1 MAMVLQLL
9 IAIILLATATALE
22 FHHLNVHELVYATH
36 RPHSTT
42 LHDTPHSQDPVHERT
57 RDEPKWA
64 LKLVHRDALLPV
76 HDRRYRQRF
85 LQRINRDALRVAG
98 LARRLNRTAPPVRF
112 ALNDFGSAVVS
123 GLDEGVGEYLVRV
136 GIGMPEREHYLVVDT
151 GSDVTWVQCRPCA
164 QCYDQAEPVFD
175 PAGSASFEGVSCGS
189 TVCGLV
195 NRADPCRSDRC
206 RYAVAYED
214 GSYTK
219 GTLAFETLTFGPTQ
233 PAHYLWWASSAR
245 RPVGPSATALSAG
258 GRAVRLAGLRPD
270 RRGATWPRVVPLL
283 TNPQAPSFYYIALVG
298 LGVGGVRL
306 PVPEQVFQLAENGEG
321 GVIIDTGTAVTR
333 FPPQAYEV
341 LRDAFV
347 NATEG
352 LPRGPTVSIFDACY
366 DLSGFGTV
374 RVPTVSLYFDGGVV
388 LTLPARNYLVPVDGV
403 GTFCL
408 AFAPSSSGLSIVG
421 NIQQEGIQ
429 ISFDAASGFAGSD
442 LALASVQKFVEMGL
456 GEIYFAN
463 NHYFDFPKLGL
474 NMSTLFDLLLVVALF
489 CVSSI

>member
-9 IAIILLATATALE
+9 IAIIPLATATALE

-36 RPHSTT
+36 RPPSTT
-42 LHDTPHSQDPVHERT
+42 LHDTPLSQDPVHERT

-219 GTLAFETLTFGPTQ
+219 GTLAFETLTFGPTHVQ
-233 PAHYLWWASSAR
+233 NVAIGCGHTNHGLFNWASGLLGLGAGPLSLVGQLG
-245 RPVGPSATALSAG
+245 PQTGGPSATASSAG
-258 GRAVRLAGLRPD
+258 GPGR
-270 RRGATWPRVVPLL
+270 
-283 TNPQAPSFYYIALVG
+283 
-298 LGVGGVRL
+298 VGGVRL

-321 GVIIDTGTAVTR
+321 GVIVDTGTAVTR
-333 FPPQAYEV
+333 FPPQAYEM

-347 NATEG
+347 DATEG

-374 RVPTVSLYFDGGVV
+374 RVPTVSLYFDRGVV

-429 ISFDAASGFAGSD
+429 ISFDAASGFAG
-442 LALASVQKFVEMGL
+442 FGP
-456 GEIYFAN
+456 G
-463 NHYFDFPKLGL
+463 
-474 NMSTLFDLLLVVALF
+474 T
-489 CVSSI
+489 C

>member
-1 MAMVLQLL
+1 MEMVIEVRASRALTMAMVLQLL
-9 IAIILLATATALE
+9 IAIIPLATATALE

-36 RPHSTT
+36 RPPSTT

-98 LARRLNRTAPPVRF
+98 LARHLNRTAPPVRF

-151 GSDVTWVQCRPCA
+151 GSDVTWVQCRPCS

-219 GTLAFETLTFGPTQ
+219 GTLAFETLTFGPTHVQ
-233 PAHYLWWASSAR
+233 NVAIGCGHTNHGLFNWASGLLGLGAGPLSL
-245 RPVGPSATALSAG
+245 VGQLGPQTG
-258 GRAVRLAGLRPD
+258 GAFGYCLVS
-270 RRGATWPRVVPLL
+270 RGAGPYGSLVFGRTAAVPRGAAWVPLL
-283 TNPQAPSFYYIALVG
+283 TNPQAPSFYYIALLG

-321 GVIIDTGTAVTR
+321 GVIVDTGTAVTR

-347 NATEG
+347 DATEG

-429 ISFDAASGFAGSD
+429 MIAFACG
-442 LALASVQKFVEMGL
+442 
-456 GEIYFAN
+456 
-463 NHYFDFPKLGL
+463 
-474 NMSTLFDLLLVVALF
+474 
-489 CVSSI
+489 